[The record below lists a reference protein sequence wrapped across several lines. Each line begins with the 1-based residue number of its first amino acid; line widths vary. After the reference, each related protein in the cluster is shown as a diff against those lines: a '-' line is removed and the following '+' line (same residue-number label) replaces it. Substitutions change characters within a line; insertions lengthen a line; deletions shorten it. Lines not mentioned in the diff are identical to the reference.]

1 MVAISEK
8 VEPRLTIQTVE
19 IAPNTTAIRSLDW
32 DRDRFDIEFGL
43 QNGTTYNS
51 YLIRGEQTVLIDT
64 SHQKFRQLY
73 LDTLKGLVNPKTID
87 YIIVSHTEPDHSG
100 LVEDVLQLAPR
111 ATVLASKV
119 ALQFLEGLVHDPFS
133 KRIVKSGDRINI
145 GQGHEIEFVSAPN
158 LHWPDTIFSFDRKT
172 QILYTCDAFGMHFCD
187 HRTFDEDLEAI
198 EADFRFYYDCLMG
211 PNARSLLN
219 AMKRMG
225 ELGNIQIIANGH
237 GPLLYHHLDV
247 LTEYYQNWSQRQAKT
262 ETTVGLFYVSG
273 YGYSEQ
279 LAHAIGDG
287 LQKAGV
293 GSEVVDLHTADFQ
306 EIQELAGRASGLII
320 GMPPTSSIVAQAG
333 ISSLLAVAKNK
344 QVVGLF
350 ECYGGDDE
358 PIDTLRRK
366 FIDLGIKEAFP
377 AIRIKEIPN
386 EATYQICT
394 EAGTDLGQKVVRERN
409 IKQIKSLDVNMEKAL
424 GRISS
429 GLYIVTAKKGEIS
442 GAMMASWVAQAS
454 FQPLGFTISVAK
466 DRAIDNLLQIGDRFV
481 INVLEEGNY
490 QDLKKHFL
498 KRLLPGADRFAGVK
512 TQTAKNGSP
521 ILTDALAYMECE
533 VVSNIEC
540 SDHWILYCIVED
552 GKVSKPDALTAVR
565 HRKVG
570 NYY

>member
-1 MVAISEK
+1 MVAISENIQN
-8 VEPRLTIQTVE
+8 RLTIQTVE

-73 LDTLKGLVNPKTID
+73 LDTLKGLVNPKSID

-119 ALQFLEGLVHDPFS
+119 ALQFLEGLVHEPFS
-133 KRIVKSGDRINI
+133 KRIVKSGDRIKI
-145 GQGHEIEFVSAPN
+145 GQDHEIEFVSAPN

-187 HRTFDEDLEAI
+187 DRTFDEDLEAI

-225 ELGNIQIIANGH
+225 ELGQIKIIANGH
-237 GPLLYHHLDV
+237 GPLLYHNLDI
-247 LTEYYQNWSQRQAKT
+247 LTEFYQNWSQKQTKT

-273 YGYSEQ
+273 YGYSDLLGHSISE
-279 LAHAIGDG
+279 G
-287 LQKAGV
+287 LQKSGIGV
-293 GSEVVDLHTADFQ
+293 EILDLSTAESQ
-306 EIQELAGRASGLII
+306 EIQELAGRSSGLII
-320 GMPPTSSIVAQAG
+320 GMPPTSAIKAQAA

-350 ECYGGDDE
+350 ESYGGDDE

-377 AIRIKEIPN
+377 AIRIKETPN
-386 EATYQICT
+386 ESIYQLCQ
-394 EAGTDLGQKVVRERN
+394 EAGIGLGQLLVRERN
-409 IKQIKSLDVNMEKAL
+409 IKQIKALDVNMEKAL
-424 GRISS
+424 GRISN
-429 GLYIVTAKKGEIS
+429 GLYIVTAKKGDVS
-442 GAMMASWVAQAS
+442 GAMIASWVTQAS
-454 FQPLGFTISVAK
+454 LQPLGFTIAVAK
-466 DRAIDNLLQIGDRFV
+466 DRALDSLLQINDHFV
-481 INVLEEGNY
+481 LNVLEEGNY

-498 KRLLPGADRFAGVK
+498 KRLLPGIDRFTDVK
-512 TQTAKNGSP
+512 IQIAKNGSP
-521 ILTDALAYMECE
+521 ILSDALAYMECE
-533 VVSNIEC
+533 VVNSMEC
-540 SDHWILYCIVED
+540 SDHWILYCIVND
-552 GKVSKPDALTAVR
+552 GKVSKPDGITAVR